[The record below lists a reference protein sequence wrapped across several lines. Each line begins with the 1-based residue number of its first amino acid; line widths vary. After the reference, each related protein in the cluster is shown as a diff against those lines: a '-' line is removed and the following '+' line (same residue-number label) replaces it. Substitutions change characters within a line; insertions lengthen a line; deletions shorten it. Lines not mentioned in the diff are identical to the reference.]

1 MKNINPKLKKVLIV
15 AKNKYFIAT
24 AIFVLVLF
32 VSQYNIPSYL
42 KLRKQKNDLKAKKE
56 YLEKEIKKDS
66 LNTLKLQNNIKE
78 IERYGREKYMMKK
91 DNEDIYIIR
100 SSKDTINRKHKKN

>member
-24 AIFVLVLF
+24 AVFVLVLF

-56 YLEKEIKKDS
+56 YLEQEIKKDS

-100 SSKDTINRKHKKN
+100 SSKDTINHKHKKK

>member
-24 AIFVLVLF
+24 AVFVLVLF

-100 SSKDTINRKHKKN
+100 NSKDTINRKHKKN

>member
-24 AIFVLVLF
+24 AVFVLVLF
-32 VSQYNIPSYL
+32 ISQYNIPSYL
-42 KLRKQKNDLKAKKE
+42 KLRKQKKDLKAKKE
-56 YLEKEIKKDS
+56 YLEREIKKDS
-66 LNTLKLQNNIKE
+66 INTLKLQKNIKE

-100 SSKDTINRKHKKN
+100 SSKDTINRKHKKK

>member
-42 KLRKQKNDLKAKKE
+42 KLRKQKNDLRAKKE